1 MMNKNILYWE
11 VEHFIKTKHV
21 RFQDSKLLVRESLK
35 LGIHLLPKEADELDA
50 RSLGKPGVSINNEVS
65 FV

>member
-1 MMNKNILYWE
+1 

-65 FV
+65 FI